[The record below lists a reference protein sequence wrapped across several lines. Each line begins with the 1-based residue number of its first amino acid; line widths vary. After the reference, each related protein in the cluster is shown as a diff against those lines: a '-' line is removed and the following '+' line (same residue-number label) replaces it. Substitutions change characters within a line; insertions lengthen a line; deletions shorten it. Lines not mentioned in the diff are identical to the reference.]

1 MNINEEF
8 APLNKKR
15 FNSLMASLCKLEDLN
30 SDLLAIVTFDGE
42 FVKIKIKSKSD
53 PYCWCDL
60 PIMLIDHD
68 SRYTHNEIG
77 TAQGIVD
84 ILIDLNRFYSI
95 RKAVLGKLAK

>member
-1 MNINEEF
+1 MNINEKS
-8 APLNKKR
+8 AALNKER
-15 FNSLMASLCKLEDLN
+15 LNSLMDSLRELEDLN
-30 SDLLAIVTFDGE
+30 SDLLVIITFDGA

-68 SRYTHNEIG
+68 SRYTRNEIG
-77 TAQGIVD
+77 TAQGVVD
-84 ILIDLNRFYSI
+84 ILIDLNRFYGV